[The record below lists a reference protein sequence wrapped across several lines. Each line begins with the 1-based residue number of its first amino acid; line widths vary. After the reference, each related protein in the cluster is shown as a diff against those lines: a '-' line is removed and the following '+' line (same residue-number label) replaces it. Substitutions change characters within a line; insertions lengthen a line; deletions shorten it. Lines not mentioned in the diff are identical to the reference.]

1 MKLHELIIKTHARA
15 HGAELAISARQP
27 DCAYDE
33 LDKLRIM
40 LTEELIPMERPAC
53 DSPESS

>member
-15 HGAELAISARQP
+15 HAAELAVTAKQP

-40 LTEELIPMERPAC
+40 LTEELIPMKRPEPH
-53 DSPESS
+53 SPESP